1 MIVTTDIL
9 CELTSA
15 IVDREW
21 YKTHSSSPMVEEE
34 NGDFRYKE
42 EVQDEFNK
50 MLDIIDTILNT
61 SY

>member
-1 MIVTTDIL
+1 MISTDIL

-21 YKTHSSSPMVEEE
+21 YKTHSSSPMVEED